1 MRPAWEP
8 GRQRT
13 LSGALPLS
21 YARWAAGLEPA
32 TSGSKKEPLPA
43 PQADS
48 VLNVRDNCRGIVGG
62 LRGHGS
68 NADLLVQGQ
77 AWCQFHHL
85 AMVWTGGLEPPPP
98 GSRSRCA
105 PVAPRPGVLFGEHGR
120 RGHGHVRH
128 LWLVGTD
135 GRVRT
140 DTGGGLSAVPLPGLG
155 YVSVMVVV
163 VDRAGV
169 EPATFSL
176 QGSCATCCATGP
188 WWSRG
193 RGSNP
198 PGKGYGPS
206 LISRSP
212 ASIWGDRPDSNR
224 LPPGPHPGVS
234 TTSTSATVDE
244 EGVEPP
250 ASSV

>member
-105 PVAPRPGVLFGEHGR
+105 PVAPRPGVLSGNMADAVTAMFAIFGS
-120 RGHGHVRH
+120 
-128 LWLVGTD
+128 LVLTVGFEPT
-135 GRVRT
+135 
-140 DTGGGLSAVPLPGLG
+140 LAAV
-155 YVSVMVVV
+155 
-163 VDRAGV
+163 
-169 EPATFSL
+169 
-176 QGSCATCCATGP
+176 
-188 WWSRG
+188 
-193 RGSNP
+193 
-198 PGKGYGPS
+198 
-206 LISRSP
+206 
-212 ASIWGDRPDSNR
+212 
-224 LPPGPHPGVS
+224 
-234 TTSTSATVDE
+234 
-244 EGVEPP
+244 
-250 ASSV
+250 

>member
-48 VLNVRDNCRGIVGG
+48 VLNVRDNCRGIVDG

-140 DTGGGLSAVPLPGLG
+140 DTGGGLSAVPLRGWATSAWWWTVRESNPRPSPCRGAALPVAPPALG
-155 YVSVMVVV
+155 
-163 VDRAGV
+163 
-169 EPATFSL
+169 
-176 QGSCATCCATGP
+176 
-188 WWSRG
+188 G
-193 RGSNP
+193 RG
-198 PGKGYGPS
+198 G
-206 LISRSP
+206 
-212 ASIWGDRPDSNR
+212 GDRTR
-224 LPPGPHPGVS
+224 RARGMG
-234 TTSTSATVDE
+234 
-244 EGVEPP
+244 
-250 ASSV
+250 

>member
-48 VLNVRDNCRGIVGG
+48 VLNVRDNCRGIVDG

-155 YVSVMVVV
+155 YVSVMMVV

-169 EPATFSL
+169 EPATVSL
-176 QGSCATCCATGP
+176 QGSCATCCAT
-188 WWSRG
+188 
-193 RGSNP
+193 
-198 PGKGYGPS
+198 
-206 LISRSP
+206 
-212 ASIWGDRPDSNR
+212 
-224 LPPGPHPGVS
+224 
-234 TTSTSATVDE
+234 
-244 EGVEPP
+244 
-250 ASSV
+250 